1 MVVVVDQPRV
11 VEKSCFSQ
19 PQICCCYALLY
30 NSFSLI
36 SLNASP
42 CRVNP
47 EDDGWIP
54 QYDALDINIE
64 DFVQMGRLIP
74 GSIGLGQ
81 RS

>member
-1 MVVVVDQPRV
+1 MVVDPPKV

-30 NSFSLI
+30 SFSLI

-42 CRVNP
+42 CRVNL

-54 QYDALDINIE
+54 QCDALDINIE

-74 GSIGLGQ
+74 GSIGLGR